1 MWQLDYKERWV
12 PKNWCFWTVV
22 LEKTLESPLDCKEI
36 QPVHPEGDQCW
47 VFIGGTDAEAV
58 KLQHFGHL
66 MWRTDSL
73 EKTLMLGKIE
83 GGRRRGRQRMRWL
96 MASPT
101 EWTCVWTDSR
111 RWWWTARPGVL
122 QPMGSQRVGHDW
134 ATELSWCVLLHHHA
148 LGGSVLCAPP
158 SPCTWWLGPV
168 WLETPWTATR
178 ETPLAMGLSRQEY
191 WRGWS
196 FLSSEILPNPG
207 IKPESPPS
215 QADSFTIW
223 DQRSPNNMYT
233 SCMNTMDPGK
243 LSNLLK
249 WVKLISRTIFTKDN
263 WECSELRLGTWKR
276 RKAIHMRW
284 KIKHMVNKCLLGH
297 RDKQQTPH
305 LWALPSAAHI
315 WPTFFA
321 DLWW

>member
-36 QPVHPEGDQCW
+36 QPVHPEGDQSW

-96 MASPT
+96 DGIADWMDMCLNRLQ
-101 EWTCVWTDSR
+101 EVVIDSEAWR
-111 RWWWTARPGVL
+111 AAAHGVTKSRTRL
-122 QPMGSQRVGHDW
+122 SDW
-134 ATELSWCVLLHHHA
+134 AELM
-148 LGGSVLCAPP
+148 CAPP

-168 WLETPWTATR
+168 WLGTPWTATR

-196 FLSSEILPNPG
+196 FLSLGILPNPG

-249 WVKLISRTIFTKDN
+249 WVKLISSTIFTKDN